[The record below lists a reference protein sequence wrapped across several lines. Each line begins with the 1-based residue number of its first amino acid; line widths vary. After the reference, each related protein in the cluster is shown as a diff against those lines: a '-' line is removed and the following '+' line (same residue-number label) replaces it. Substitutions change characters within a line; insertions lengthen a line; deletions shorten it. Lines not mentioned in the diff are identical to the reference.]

1 MRIVVAMRQLADLVE
16 ELEVDDSGTD
26 IDREFVKFV
35 ANEFDESA
43 LEEALLIKEGVGAD
57 QVEVVAVALD
67 EPDVDQTLYTALAK
81 GADKAVKLA
90 GVPEGWVSSHTRA
103 SAIAKWLES
112 QQWDLVITGVQ
123 AADDLDGQVAGL
135 LGRMLGVPHVAV
147 VVSAVPEGNVVKV
160 SQELGGG
167 TVAEEEVAMPAVLG
181 VQAARQSPRYAPIT
195 RIRQAM
201 QAGGLSE
208 ETVEVSG
215 DGGRPTVRR
224 LYAPEKSGQAEMLT
238 GSAADVADKII
249 ELIRAKGL
257 VKS

>member
-1 MRIVVAMRQLADLVE
+1 MRQLADLVE
-16 ELEVDDSGTD
+16 ELEVDDTGTD

-35 ANEFDESA
+35 VNEFDESA
-43 LEEALLIKEGVGAD
+43 LEEALLIKEGAGSG
-57 QVEVVAVALD
+57 VEVVAVALD

-81 GADKAVKLA
+81 GADKAVKLTGA
-90 GVPEGWVSSHTRA
+90 PEGWVSSHARA
-103 SAIAKWLES
+103 SAIAKWLEG

-147 VVSAVPEGNVVKV
+147 VVSAVPDGNVVRV

-167 TVAEEEVAMPAVLG
+167 TLVEEEVTMPAVLG
-181 VQAARQSPRYAPIT
+181 VQTARESPRYAPIT

-208 ETVEVSG
+208 EPVEVAG
-215 DGGRPTVRR
+215 DSGRPTVRR
-224 LYAPEKSGQAEMLT
+224 LYAPEKSGQAEMLS
-238 GSAADVADKII
+238 GSAAEVAEKII

-257 VKS
+257 VKG